1 MGEAMAKKLTSK
13 LDPAIAREKY
23 GPWAVIAGGSN
34 GTGEAFAR
42 ELASMG
48 INVLLVA
55 RRKET
60 LEPLAADIREKY
72 GVETRYLVQDLMAPD
87 AAQNML
93 DASADLDVGI
103 YISNA
108 GADDLAAP
116 FFTESLERWKRLV
129 QMNVLTLT
137 EAVHGFGNRLLKR
150 GRGGILIMSSGAA
163 LAGTP
168 NLQMYSA
175 TKSFEMTLTEGLW
188 CELQDTDVDVSCL
201 LAPAMDTP
209 FFRKSITGELLKQ
222 MLAADLVFDP
232 ADIARETLAQLAH
245 QPIQYFTDRDGKT
258 AEEVLAARMAPL
270 KGAIERGKAYG
281 KSGDR
286 K

>member
-1 MGEAMAKKLTSK
+1 MVRKLTAK
-13 LDPAIAREKY
+13 LDPAAARDRY

-42 ELASMG
+42 ELAGMG

-55 RRKET
+55 RRAET
-60 LEPLAADIREKY
+60 LDPLAADIRATF
-72 GVETRYLVQDLMAPD
+72 GVDARYLVQDLMAPG
-87 AAQNML
+87 AAQAML
-93 DASADLDVGI
+93 DASADLDVGL

-116 FFTESLERWKRLV
+116 FFGESLDRWRRLI
-129 QMNVLTLT
+129 QMNVTTLT
-137 EAVHGFGNRLLKR
+137 EAVHGFGNRLLRR

-175 TKSFEMTLTEGLW
+175 TKSFEMTLAEGLW
-188 CELQDTDVDVSCL
+188 CELQGKDVDVSCL

-209 FFRKSITGELLKQ
+209 FFRRSITGELLDR
-222 MLAADLVFDP
+222 MLASGSVFDP
-232 ADIARETLAQLAH
+232 ADIAREALAQLAH
-245 QPIQYFTDRDGKT
+245 QPLQLYNDRDGKT
-258 AEEVLAARMAPL
+258 AEEVLAGRMA
-270 KGAIERGKAYG
+270 AIQGSITRGTAYG
-281 KSGDR
+281 KSGER
-286 K
+286 E